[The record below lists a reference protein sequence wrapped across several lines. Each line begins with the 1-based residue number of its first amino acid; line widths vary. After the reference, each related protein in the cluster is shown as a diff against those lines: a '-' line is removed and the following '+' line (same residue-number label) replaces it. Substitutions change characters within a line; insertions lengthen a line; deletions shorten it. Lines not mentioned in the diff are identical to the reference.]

1 MTPDLPSPL
10 PNPSCE
16 DPQQNGIR
24 SLKELIDLVSGRSP
38 AAEAGEGDAGLA
50 EHIHFPFLALVGQ
63 REMKLALLL
72 SLINPSVGGVLLV
85 GARGTGKTTAVRG
98 LLDLLP
104 DVERSKCFY
113 GCLPEEIKSGGPEA
127 VCPACAQK
135 YARGESLTFVDRVRL
150 VELPLNATLDDVV
163 GTIDERS
170 RVHERLRLKPGI
182 LARAHLNIL
191 YIDEINLLSEN
202 IISAILDAGA
212 QGSYTVRRGP
222 VVANYKARFIL
233 IGSMNPEEGEL
244 SSQIMDRFGL
254 RVLVRGLEEKNERY
268 NAYELAQKFRQH
280 PYQVSAAFRHSTS
293 LAASEIQHARSIL
306 DEVHISAEIA
316 NQSIALIQSLHI
328 DSLRAEISLFEAARA
343 HAAAENRLEVT
354 ADDIS
359 SVAPFALRW
368 RYSPFMQSFLTNQA
382 QADDELDK
390 TIQKFFPEVAK

>member
-1 MTPDLPSPL
+1 MKFEPASLLPSSPYENNQR
-10 PNPSCE
+10 PE
-16 DPQQNGIR
+16 VR
-24 SLKELIDLVSGRSP
+24 SLKELIDLVSGRNL
-38 AAEAGEGDAGLA
+38 AVEEAEGDAGLA

-72 SLINPSVGGVLLV
+72 SLINPFAGGVLLV

-113 GCLPEEIKSGGPEA
+113 GCLPEEIQSGGPEA

-150 VELPLNATLDDVV
+150 VELPLNATLDDVI

-170 RVHERLRLKPGI
+170 RLHERLRLKRGI
-182 LARAHLNIL
+182 LARADLNIL

-212 QGSYTVRRGP
+212 QGSYTVRRGA
-222 VVANYKARFIL
+222 VSATYKARFIL

-254 RVLVRGLEEKNERY
+254 RVLVKGLSSSNERFD
-268 NAYELAQKFRQH
+268 AYQLSQWFRQH
-280 PYQVSAAFRHSTS
+280 PYQMSASFSQDTA
-293 LAASEIQHARSIL
+293 LAASEIQHARTLLPDIQ
-306 DEVHISAEIA
+306 ISTEMAQ
-316 NQSIALIQSLHI
+316 QSIKLIQDLHI
-328 DSLRAEISLFEAARA
+328 DSLRAEISLFEAAKA
-343 HAAAENRLEVT
+343 HAAAENRREVIAT
-354 ADDIS
+354 DIS
-359 SVAPFALRW
+359 TVAPFALRW
-368 RYSPFMQSFLTNQA
+368 RHSPFMQSFINTQT
-382 QADDELDK
+382 QADDELSNMIHNH
-390 TIQKFFPEVAK
+390 IQEEAK